1 MKYNDKNKRYVKAID
16 FLFGYYKQSFYSGKK
31 RKTTSIK
38 KTERQVFRMERP
50 GALNR
55 NILYS
60 ICCDFKSYK
69 GNPEIRKEAEDRL
82 LPLEER
88 IDALIRRIT
97 ISDWHVFRNKF
108 SNDRAFEVYKYFN
121 HYKANSDLALQGL
134 AYYYQNDFLSD
145 KIKAGI
151 KKLINQNPIDDYPQ
165 AREMKRHFILHV
177 GPTNSG
183 KTYQSLERLKECEK
197 GIYLGPLRL
206 LALEVFD
213 KFNRMD
219 VPCNLITGEES
230 NLVDGAVCQAST
242 IEMLNTHDY
251 YDIAV
256 IDEAQML
263 ADTRRGHNWTRAILG
278 ISANEIHVCMAES
291 AENIVKKLIELCDD
305 TYEVHHYERMTPLSF
320 EEFADGTD
328 EYNYIKQLKPGDA
341 VITFSKGG
349 VLGISE
355 QIEKTGLKT
364 SVIYGNLPPTA
375 RKYQVELFTA
385 GETEVVVA
393 TDAIGMG
400 INLPIKRIVFSTIE
414 KFDGIG
420 RRILT
425 TQEIKQI
432 AGRAGRRGIYEEGY
446 CASVEDPKYVEEA
459 LTIEDPE
466 IRIAPL
472 GFPDVLLEL
481 PYELHYILQVWTE
494 ITPSE
499 PFSKMDVAEVMEL
512 YKIFRSIEP
521 KERGNISKQEMY
533 CLITCPLDAN
543 EPVLKK
549 DFKRCCKDYNNG
561 CLEYFL
567 PDFEGNPNSLFD
579 LETYYKR
586 LDFYYQISRK
596 TGKIIREKELKEK
609 KHATIKDI
617 NRVLKK
623 RYYFEFEKKKGRRE
637 KNAFR
642 QTNFRHITVGRR
654 KQNE

>member
-1 MKYNDKNKRYVKAID
+1 MKFNAKNKKYIKVIK
-16 FLFGYYKQSFYSGKK
+16 FLFGYYKQSFYSGKQKK
-31 RKTTSIK
+31 RVAIEKLERKIAGLEK
-38 KTERQVFRMERP
+38 MRQVDRELLFLFCSE
-50 GALNR
+50 
-55 NILYS
+55 
-60 ICCDFKSYK
+60 FKTYK
-69 GNPEIRKEAEDRL
+69 ADKEIWAQNETRLIFLEDRIDDL
-82 LPLEER
+82 INR
-88 IDALIRRIT
+88 IVV
-97 ISDWHVFRNKF
+97 SDWHAFRNKF
-108 SNDRAFEVYKYFN
+108 SNDKAFEVYKFFGR
-121 HYKANSDLALQGL
+121 YKATPTLALEGL
-134 AYYYQNDFLSD
+134 IYYYQNDYLSE

-151 KKLINQNPIDDYPQ
+151 KKLINQSPIDDYPQ
-165 AREMKRHFILHV
+165 AREMKRHFILHI

-219 VPCNLITGEES
+219 VPCNLVTGEES
-230 NLVDGAVCQAST
+230 NLVEGAVCQAST
-242 IEMLNTHDY
+242 IEMLNIHDY

-278 ISANEIHVCMAES
+278 IRANEVHVCMAKR
-291 AENIVKKLIELCDD
+291 AENIVKKLIDLCDD

-320 EEFADGTD
+320 EELAEGTD
-328 EYNYIKQLKPGDA
+328 ESNFIKQLKPGDA

-355 QIEKTGLKT
+355 QIEKAGLKT

-375 RKYQVELFTA
+375 RKHQVELFST

-414 KFDGIG
+414 KFDGIEK
-420 RRILT
+420 RILNS
-425 TQEIKQI
+425 QEIKQI
-432 AGRAGRRGIYEEGY
+432 AGRAGRKGIYEEGF
-446 CASVEDPKYVEEA
+446 CASVEDPEYVEKA
-459 LTIEDPE
+459 LTMEDSEIE
-466 IRIAPL
+466 IAPL
-472 GFPDVLLEL
+472 GFPEVLLEL
-481 PYELHYILQVWTE
+481 PFELHYIMQVWAE

-521 KERGNISKQEMY
+521 KGRNNISKQEMY

-543 EPVLKK
+543 ERILKY
-549 DFKRCCKDYNNG
+549 DFKRCCRDFNDG
-561 CLEYFL
+561 CLEYIL
-567 PDFEGNPNSLFD
+567 PDFEGNPNSLYD

-596 TGKIIREKELKEK
+596 TGKIIREQDLKSR
-609 KHATIKDI
+609 KHAAIKEI

-623 RYYFEFEKKKGRRE
+623 RYYFEYEKRNPYRRGNRFGRFKKGYR
-637 KNAFR
+637 
-642 QTNFRHITVGRR
+642 
-654 KQNE
+654 

>member
-1 MKYNDKNKRYVKAID
+1 MRKQRRKRKSKYTEKNKRFVEVID
-16 FLFGYYKQSFYSGKK
+16 FLFGYYKQSFYSGKL
-31 RKTTSIK
+31 RQLTSIK
-38 KTERQVFRMERP
+38 KMERQVFHMESP

-60 ICCDFKSYK
+60 ICCDLKSYK
-69 GNPEIRKEAEDRL
+69 SNPEVWKDTEKRL

-88 IDALIRRIT
+88 IDVLIRKIT

-108 SNDRAFEVYKYFN
+108 SNDKAYEVYKYFKRYN
-121 HYKANSDLALQGL
+121 VNSDLALQGL
-134 AYYYQNDFLSD
+134 CYYYQNDYLSE

-151 KKLINQNPIDDYPQ
+151 KKLINPNPIDDYPR

-219 VPCNLITGEES
+219 VPCNLVTGEES
-230 NLVDGAVCQAST
+230 NLVEDAVCQAST
-242 IEMLNTHDY
+242 IEMLNIHDY

-278 ISANEIHVCMAES
+278 ISANEIHVCMAAS

-320 EEFADGTD
+320 EDFPENTD

-355 QIEKTGLKT
+355 LIEKAGLKT

-375 RKYQVELFTA
+375 RKYQVELFTT

-414 KFDGIG
+414 KFDGIE
-420 RRILT
+420 RRVLT

-432 AGRAGRRGIYEEGY
+432 AGRAGRRGIYDEGY
-446 CASVEDPKYVEEA
+446 CSSVEDPRFVKEA
-459 LTIEDPE
+459 LVMEDPE
-466 IRIAPL
+466 IEIAPL
-472 GFPDVLLEL
+472 GFPEVLLEL
-481 PYELHYILQVWTE
+481 PYELHYILQVWAE
-494 ITPSE
+494 ITAPE
-499 PFSKMDVAEVMEL
+499 PFTKMDVAEVMEL
-512 YKIFRSIEP
+512 YKLFRSIDP
-521 KERGNISKQEMY
+521 KERNNISKQEMY
-533 CLITCPLDAN
+533 NLITCPLDTN
-543 EPVLKK
+543 EPILKK
-549 DFKRCCKDYNNG
+549 DFKRCCMDYNSG
-561 CLEYFL
+561 CLEYIL
-567 PDFEGNPNSLFD
+567 PDFRGNPNALYD
-579 LETYYKR
+579 LESYYKQ

-596 TGKIIREKELKEK
+596 TGKIIREKELKELK
-609 KHATIKDI
+609 LATIKDI

-623 RYYFEFEKKKGRRE
+623 RYYFEYEKKRDRRGRNSAGHR
-637 KNAFR
+637 N
-642 QTNFRHITVGRR
+642 
-654 KQNE
+654 